1 MPKEKQK
8 KDERDQDRDKRL
20 VMWSG
25 VSFFMFLI
33 VFLWFLNIRSVLSNT
48 DSNNTS
54 QFNLKEF
61 SEEFNK
67 TFEGIRETME
77 ALEEEEEE
85 EVESVSVEKEEEIDK
100 ENITALKGI
109 LEASSS
115 TTTINN

>member
-67 TFEGIRETME
+67 TFEGIREKME

-85 EVESVSVEKEEEIDK
+85 VKNVSQEKEEEIEK
-100 ENITALKGI
+100 EDIAVLREI
-109 LEASSS
+109 LEGTSS